1 MEAIIQVMES
11 TIGARDPYT
20 VDHQQ
25 RATHIAV
32 AIAQRMGLPDEAI
45 EEIHVAGSLHDLG
58 KIAVPTEILSKPG
71 RLTELEFAIIKT
83 HPQVAF
89 NILRPLE
96 FPGKINDIIMQHH
109 ERLNG
114 SGYPYGLD
122 GEEILLEA
130 KILGVADVLE
140 AMCSHRP
147 YRPAL
152 GIEKALEE
160 ISKNRGKL
168 YDPEVV
174 DSCLQLYEE
183 TPAALMGE
191 VFHFTRRPQKS
202 LSALPEKP
210 DNMPAAVEEAE
221 GKEKLGRWKWQ
232 RLMSN
237 RSRFFLHVS
246 AALLIGGGLVYL
258 GWHL

>member
-11 TIGARDPYT
+11 TIAARDPYT

-25 RATHIAV
+25 RATHIAI
-32 AIAQRMGLPDEAI
+32 AIAQRMGLSEERI

-71 RLTELEFAIIKT
+71 KLTDLEFAIIKT

-89 NILRPLE
+89 NILKPLE
-96 FPGKINDIIMQHH
+96 IPGDITKIIMQHH

-122 GEEILLEA
+122 EQEILLES
-130 KILGVADVLE
+130 KILGVADVIE

-160 ISKNRGKL
+160 IERKKGIL
-168 YDPEVV
+168 YDPDVV
-174 DSCLQLYEE
+174 DNCLMLYEE
-183 TPAALMGE
+183 MPTALMGE
-191 VFHFTRRPQKS
+191 VTYIKRKPVAPLDS
-202 LSALPEKP
+202 LPEKEAQP
-210 DNMPAAVEEAE
+210 GTTPLVEE
-221 GKEKLGRWKWQ
+221 KVQRWNWQ
-232 RLMSN
+232 RLMAN
-237 RSRFFLHVS
+237 RPRFFMHVV
-246 AALLIGGGLVYL
+246 AALVVGGCIIYVTR
-258 GWHL
+258 HL

>member
-11 TIGARDPYT
+11 TIAARDPYT

-25 RATHIAV
+25 RATHIAI
-32 AIAQRMGLPDEAI
+32 AIAQRMGLSEDRI

-71 RLTELEFAIIKT
+71 KLTELEFAIIKT

-89 NILRPLE
+89 NILKPLE
-96 FPGKINDIIMQHH
+96 IPGQITHIIMQHH

-122 GEEILLEA
+122 EQEILLEA
-130 KILGVADVLE
+130 KILGVADVIE

-152 GIEKALEE
+152 GIDKALEE
-160 ISKNRGKL
+160 IERKKGVL

-174 DSCLQLYEE
+174 DRCLLLYQEM
-183 TPAALMGE
+183 PPALMGE
-191 VFHFTRRPQKS
+191 VGHIKRTPMASIDSLPQRQAQAAPAP
-202 LSALPEKP
+202 LLEEK
-210 DNMPAAVEEAE
+210 V
-221 GKEKLGRWKWQ
+221 GRWNWQ
-232 RLMSN
+232 RLVAN
-237 RSRFFLHVS
+237 RPRFFLHVV
-246 AALLIGGGLVYL
+246 AATAIGGGIIYVAR
-258 GWHL
+258 HL